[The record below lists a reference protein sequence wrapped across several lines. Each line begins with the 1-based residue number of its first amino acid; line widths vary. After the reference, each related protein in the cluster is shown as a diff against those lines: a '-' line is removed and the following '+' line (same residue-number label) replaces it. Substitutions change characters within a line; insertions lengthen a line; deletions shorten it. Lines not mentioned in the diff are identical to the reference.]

1 MVTLLRGIK
10 FGGTS
15 YSPIFNIYIQVLCMR
30 TYYRVISNVKYL
42 YLSNKDLGFV
52 PPLHPFISEGHTETI
67 IPLNDH
73 I

>member
-1 MVTLLRGIK
+1 MVTLSLGIK

-15 YSPIFNIYIQVLCMR
+15 YSLGFNIYIQVLCMR

-52 PPLHPFISEGHTETI
+52 SLLHPFISEGHTEI
-67 IPLNDH
+67 ITPLNDH